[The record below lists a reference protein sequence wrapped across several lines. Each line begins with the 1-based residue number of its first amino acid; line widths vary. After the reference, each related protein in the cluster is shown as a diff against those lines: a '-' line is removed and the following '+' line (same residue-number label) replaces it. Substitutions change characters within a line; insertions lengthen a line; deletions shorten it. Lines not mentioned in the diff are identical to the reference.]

1 MAINIKAVETE
12 KTAAKLEWVQ
22 SELRSL
28 GSVIIAFSGGVD
40 STFLLRVAAETLKQS
55 NGKALAVT
63 ARSSTYPAREMEE
76 AVELAGMIGAPHRII
91 DSEEL
96 DIRGYS
102 ENPPDRCYYCKGEL
116 FGKLAA
122 IADAEG
128 YAAVLDGA
136 NADDV
141 YDYRPG
147 SKAAREF
154 NVRSLL
160 QEAGLTKDEIRWL
173 SKKAGLPTWNKPA
186 FACLASRFPYGES
199 ITIDKLEMVNSAEQI
214 LRNAGF
220 AQCRVRY
227 HGNVAR
233 VELDT
238 GDIPRAVEPDMA
250 ELITRELKKIGFA
263 YVCVDLSGYR
273 TGAMNETLL

>member
-1 MAINIKAVETE
+1 
-12 KTAAKLEWVQ
+12 
-22 SELRSL
+22 L
-28 GSVIIAFSGGVD
+28 GSAIIAFSGGVD
-40 STFLLRVAAETLKQS
+40 STFLLHVAAETFKGS
-55 NGKALAVT
+55 EGRALAVT
-63 ARSSTYPAREMEE
+63 ARSSTYPAREMQE
-76 AVELAGMIGAPHRII
+76 AVELAGMIGAPHRVI

-102 ENPPDRCYYCKGEL
+102 ENPPNRCYYCKGEL
-116 FGKLAA
+116 FGKLAD
-122 IADAEG
+122 IAGAEG

-141 YDYRPG
+141 SDYRPG
-147 SKAAREF
+147 AKAAREL

-160 QEAGLTKDEIRWL
+160 QEVGLTKDEIRWL

-186 FACLASRFPYGES
+186 FACLASRFPYGET
-199 ITIDKLEMVNSAEQI
+199 ITIDKLEMVNAAEQI
-214 LRNAGF
+214 LRDTGF

-227 HGNVAR
+227 HGDVAR

-238 GDIPRAVEPDMA
+238 RDIPRVVEPETA
-250 ELITRELKKIGFA
+250 ELITRELKRIGFA
-263 YVCVDLSGYR
+263 YVCVDLTGYR